1 MRARIELHQH
11 RVGIELSLAL
21 AAAAWVLWVLA
32 TRPDNLL
39 GIPLDRFA
47 HFPLSVGLGVWLPL
61 LARTR
66 WSTLG
71 DLRPEGGALVIRGG
85 LRARRIPLDHVR
97 GVRVAP
103 GARGAS
109 VLVELD
115 GGVLAAALDDIE
127 DARRL
132 ADEIRRDAKARDGVA
147 VRSSKLGIVA
157 SVLRPTASLF
167 ALGYFLHVVPH
178 VIGGGKAFYGLG
190 ALLAAGVLLVVH
202 LARLRADMRDPSAG
216 GLTGSRVWDYS
227 RALRAHLALHGRAA
241 DAQDPA
247 GAPRPRLAEHGETL
261 GAWLGRLRRELA
273 SPEAYRGAGEGRWA
287 KIEHAYRSAEVPLR
301 ERALALRILTRGEA
315 GEARRRIAEIEPL
328 AEEEQAWIESVALA
342 SDDDQALARVERRP
356 PDFRA

>member
-11 RVGIELSLAL
+11 RVGIELLLAL
-21 AAAAWVLWVLA
+21 VAAAWVIGVLA
-32 TRPDNLL
+32 TRPDSVL

-71 DLRPEGGALVIRGG
+71 DLRPEGDALVIRGG
-85 LRARRIPLDHVR
+85 LRARRIPLHRVR

-115 GGVLAAALDDIE
+115 DGVLAAALDDIE

-147 VRSSKLGIVA
+147 VRSSTLGVAA
-157 SVLRPTASLF
+157 SVLRPAASLL
-167 ALGYFLHVVPH
+167 ALGYFLHVVPR
-178 VIGGGKAFYGLG
+178 VIGGSKAFYGIS
-190 ALLAAGVLLVVH
+190 ALLAAGALLVVH
-202 LARLRADMRDPSAG
+202 LARQRSVMRDPAAG
-216 GLTGSRVWDYS
+216 GLTGSRAWEYA
-227 RALRAHLALHGRAA
+227 RALRVHLALHGRAA
-241 DAQDPA
+241 DEEDA
-247 GAPRPRLAEHGETL
+247 APRPRLAEHGETL

-273 SPEAYRGAGEGRWA
+273 SPEAYRGAGEGMWT

-315 GEARRRIAEIEPL
+315 GEVRRRIAEIEPL
-328 AEEEQAWIESVALA
+328 AAEEQAWLEAVALA
-342 SDDDQALARVERRP
+342 QDDDQALARVARRP